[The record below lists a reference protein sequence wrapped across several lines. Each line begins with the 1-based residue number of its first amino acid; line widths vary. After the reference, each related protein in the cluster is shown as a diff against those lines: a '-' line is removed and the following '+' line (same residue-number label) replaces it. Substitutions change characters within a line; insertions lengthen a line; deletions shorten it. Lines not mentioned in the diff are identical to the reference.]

1 MFSWMRCFI
10 TNKKGADSS
19 KLLNVFFHA
28 VLLMRHDARWYF
40 PGLCGVPETTIW
52 HSRQASTNTFPPVS
66 LFTKD
71 DDSAKTVP
79 VECFLDGHVVDLFL
93 ILPPPFLIGFT
104 QEAIISLEAGF
115 GLIMF
120 PVLCL
125 PFFTQY
131 QSTLI
136 LVPTSMRTKWLQGL
150 YLDTMFLRSKCWIL
164 PRPIH
169 PMWNLGPQSLMI
181 AGDVFLDALLYYQ

>member
-1 MFSWMRCFI
+1 M
-10 TNKKGADSS
+10 
-19 KLLNVFFHA
+19 
-28 VLLMRHDARWYF
+28 
-40 PGLCGVPETTIW
+40 CGVPETTIW

-120 PVLCL
+120 LSAV
-125 PFFTQY
+125 FAIFHT
-131 QSTLI
+131 
-136 LVPTSMRTKWLQGL
+136 VPKHLDSCSNFHEDEVTSR
-150 YLDTMFLRSKCWIL
+150 
-164 PRPIH
+164 
-169 PMWNLGPQSLMI
+169 
-181 AGDVFLDALLYYQ
+181 ALS